1 MGIPSLTIAGLR
13 AIAQSIAD
21 ECEHQIDELGP
32 AGLEAVGTR
41 VRCLTVVAVLDSA
54 PERLTA
60 IAKVAFR
67 LSALDGLAMDSLAQA
82 QAHVA
87 GAVAVPERIKGAIDR
102 YVSAGLRPG
111 DCVYAVLSNDLRVAF
126 ARADAEVVAAM
137 PAILRYLNACVPCA
151 CWGSPEAV
159 AAWIAKCRA

>member
-1 MGIPSLTIAGLR
+1 MGIPSMTIAGLR

-41 VRCLTVVAVLDSA
+41 VRCLTVVAVLDSE

-60 IAKVAFR
+60 IARLAFR
-67 LSALDGLAMDSLAQA
+67 LSPLDGLAMDRLAQA
-82 QAHVA
+82 QVD

-111 DCVYAVLSNDLRVAF
+111 DCVYAVLSNDMRVAF